1 MPKFKFNFNHGTRY
15 VNGPLVNLGTTRG
28 KGSST
33 RILYHCKSNSENPS
47 DCINQFVSATPPPSI
62 SNNSLFDIS
71 SFNGLFDINGS
82 GVRPIIKPPGPEYQS
97 LPSSLIQAL
106 NVGANRWGKF
116 LDFTSEMKNL
126 IRSFSNQIGYT
137 GSLSQWK
144 GLYLISCE
152 FMDFSDVD
160 TLATC
165 GPVIIDNTAT
175 TMNYGFTLQ
184 VKKTLFNNGNLTITQ
199 DYLNN
204 IITHE
209 LGHALGMPVPYSGL
223 NGESVEELLPNVY
236 QEALN
241 NYETNPPAYGVQYFP
256 RAVETFKNMKGYV
269 IGPSSKNKLMVSAN
283 SYIPLTN
290 EPSNMAHL
298 RPNTIYKLK
307 DGGGLDKNSFY
318 RGFFNEIMI
327 PYIDGTKP
335 LYISQISIDILRD
348 IYTSWNDNII
358 HNYSYKGGNE
368 TSKTEYQSGTDL
380 IVFS

>member
-15 VNGPLVNLGTTRG
+15 VNGPLVNLGATRG
-28 KGSST
+28 KGSSA
-33 RILYHCKSNSENPS
+33 RMLSHCKSNSENPS
-47 DCINQFVSATPPPSI
+47 ECINQFVSTVPPPSI

-71 SFNGLFDINGS
+71 SFNGLFDIYGS

-106 NVGANRWGKF
+106 NVAANRWGKF

-126 IRSFSNQIGYT
+126 IRSFSNQLGYY

-152 FMDFSDVD
+152 LKDYAVGDD
-160 TLATC
+160 TLAAC
-165 GPVIIDNTAT
+165 SPIFIDGLSTS
-175 TMNYGFTLQ
+175 MNYGFSLD
-184 VKKTLFNNGNLTITQ
+184 VKKGLFNNGNLVISQ
-199 DYLNN
+199 DYLNT

-209 LGHALGMPVPYSGL
+209 LGHALGMPVPNSSV
-223 NGESVEELLPNVY
+223 NGGGEELLPKVY
-236 QEALN
+236 RGKLQ
-241 NYETNPPAYGVQYFP
+241 NYETNPPAYGLPYFP
-256 RAVETFKNMKGYV
+256 RAVETFYSMDGRV
-269 IGPSSKNKLMVSAN
+269 IPPSSKNKLAISEN
-283 SYIPLTN
+283 KFIPLTN
-290 EPSNMAHL
+290 EGGNIFHL
-298 RPNTIYKLK
+298 RISTIYKLK
-307 DGGGLDKNSFY
+307 LGGGLDKNDFY

-348 IYTSWNDNII
+348 IFTSWNDNII

-368 TSKTEYQSGTDL
+368 TSKTDYQSGTDL